1 MIVVRA
7 SICVLA
13 DDDKVADAW
22 LQASL
27 KPQKGLVI
35 QIVESSRELVDGR

>member
-13 DDDKVADAW
+13 DNDKVADDW
-22 LQASL
+22 LKKAL
-27 KPQKGLVI
+27 APQKGLVI
-35 QIVESSRELVDGR
+35 QIVEAGRELVDGR